1 VRDYEIMF
9 IVDPTVSD
17 EGLAQVQQRFTELAQ
32 SRGAEIKKIVPWER
46 RRLAY
51 EIKGKRD
58 GIYIL
63 AELRGNPSLIAEL
76 ENQLKV
82 SEMVLRHLVVR
93 LSDDLPA
100 AGEKAVT

>member
-1 VRDYEIMF
+1 MF

-17 EGLAQVQQRFTELAQ
+17 DGLTQVQQRFSELAT
-32 SRGAEIKKIVPWER
+32 SRGAEIKKIAPWER

-51 EIKGKRD
+51 EIKGRRD

-63 AELRGNPSLIAEL
+63 VEMRANPSVIAEL

-82 SEMVLRHLVVR
+82 SEQVLRHLVVR
-93 LSDDLPA
+93 LGDA
-100 AGEKAVT
+100 